1 MKLKTTAMWELN
13 GFLPEMHLFHAD
25 GNVNWAKQME
35 FKALYN
41 MNNAFDVQSGQG
53 TRLRFEV
60 QGEQKIQ
67 KNEIITRGAV
77 TVHLLLGEEEE
88 CHI

>member
-1 MKLKTTAMWELN
+1 
-13 GFLPEMHLFHAD
+13 
-25 GNVNWAKQME
+25 
-35 FKALYN
+35 